1 MIASRPSCCF
11 IRATNSSAVFFSFAC
26 IEASHEICSMLP
38 KALTNSIYQLGCLFS
53 PSLCHRAG
61 LSESLL
67 TWSFFSSGPTWRLYP
82 RFAASDLNRAALSAA
97 TSSPSPKDCSNRPL
111 HVREWCRGYFVASHT
126 RLLMLMLLRPVEA
139 PQQCASP
146 SPLPAAFVSITLSLR
161 VDRE

>member
-1 MIASRPSCCF
+1 MNASRPSCCF
-11 IRATNSSAVFFSFAC
+11 IRATNSSAIFFSFAC
-26 IEASHEICSMLP
+26 IEACREICSMLP

-61 LSESLL
+61 PSESLL
-67 TWSFFSSGPTWRLYP
+67 TCRSFRVGRPGDYIQGPP
-82 RFAASDLNRAALSAA
+82 HPDLNRAASHAA

-126 RLLMLMLLRPVEA
+126 RLLMLMLLGPVDA

-146 SPLPAAFVSITLSLR
+146 SPLPAAFVSITLSLG